1 MACAAVKKINSL
13 SSASRLPDPT
23 SVVFSISCKSG
34 TRNAA
39 FFYGWVFWIE
49 KDKET
54 WTMKLLQQIG
64 PLTILVTTG
73 VLLPLP
79 AHATAAPVPE
89 PFSLALLATGLAGLG
104 AAEIMRRRRGK

>member
-1 MACAAVKKINSL
+1 
-13 SSASRLPDPT
+13 
-23 SVVFSISCKSG
+23 
-34 TRNAA
+34 
-39 FFYGWVFWIE
+39 
-49 KDKET
+49 
-54 WTMKLLQQIG
+54 MKLLQQIG

-104 AAEIMRRRRGK
+104 AAEIIRRRRGK